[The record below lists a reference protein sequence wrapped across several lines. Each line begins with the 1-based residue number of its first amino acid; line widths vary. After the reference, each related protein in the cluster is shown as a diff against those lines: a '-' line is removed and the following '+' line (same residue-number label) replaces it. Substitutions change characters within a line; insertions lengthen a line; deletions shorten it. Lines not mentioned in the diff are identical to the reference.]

1 MKQSGHKLTWI
12 ILGSMVVGI
21 ITGQLLFSYF
31 DIDNNNQLLDKELEK
46 AKEIAAYFKLLT
58 THIFLRPVQM
68 TIAPLVLTTL
78 IAGIA
83 KMDDIK
89 TVGRVGGRSMI
100 WFITASLVSLLLGM
114 FLVNYFQP
122 GVNANFGTPDASSVG
137 EIVGKTKGFSCRIS

>member
-1 MKQSGHKLTWI
+1 MKKSNHLLTYI
-12 ILGSMVVGI
+12 ILAAMLVGVV
-21 ITGQLLFSYF
+21 TGQLLFMHF
-31 DIDNNNQLLDKELEK
+31 DVNGDSQLIGSELDA
-46 AKEIAAYFKLLT
+46 AKQIASYFKLLT

-100 WFITASLVSLLLGM
+100 WFISASLVSLLLGLV
-114 FLVNYFQP
+114 LVNYFQP
-122 GVNANFGTPDASSVG
+122 GVNANFGATDTSSVAD
-137 EIVGKTKGFSCRIS
+137 VV

>member
-1 MKQSGHKLTWI
+1 MLVG
-12 ILGSMVVGI
+12 VV
-21 ITGQLLFSYF
+21 TGQLLFMHF
-31 DIDNNNQLLDKELEK
+31 DANGDSQLVGSELDA
-46 AKEIAAYFKLLT
+46 AKQIASYFKLLT

-100 WFITASLVSLLLGM
+100 WFISASLVSLTILLINLIKSASLNNTSF
-114 FLVNYFQP
+114 FLIILF
-122 GVNANFGTPDASSVG
+122 
-137 EIVGKTKGFSCRIS
+137 